1 LYNQTKALADKAK
14 ERAKEAYKVALQLY
28 TEATSIQLPA
38 FDLDLLD
45 SNTERI
51 KKTVSTGSTE

>member
-1 LYNQTKALADKAK
+1 MADKAK
-14 ERAKEAYKVALQLY
+14 ERAKEAYKVALKLY

-38 FDLDLLD
+38 FDLNLLD

-51 KKTVSTGSTE
+51 KNTVSTQRRK